1 MRPRPGAAGRADR
14 DSGNGMRRVVF
25 ALLLPILAACDDGQY
40 HPPRPP
46 TSPTPIEVDLP
57 GQGRAYI
64 LCDGGNRVYFSPGG
78 GVAVTLD
85 RNECP

>member
-1 MRPRPGAAGRADR
+1 MIKWILVTLSGAVGIA
-14 DSGNGMRRVVF
+14 
-25 ALLLPILAACDDGQY
+25 ALCACSPWLD
-40 HPPRPP
+40 PPPAVP
-46 TSPTPIEVDLP
+46 TSAAPTPIEVDLP

-64 LCDGGNRVYFSPGG
+64 LCDGGNRVYFGPGG

>member
-1 MRPRPGAAGRADR
+1 MSVDKQWIAYALCAIAAGT
-14 DSGNGMRRVVF
+14 
-25 ALLLPILAACDDGQY
+25 ALVLAIVNAPSRPS
-40 HPPRPP
+40 PP
-46 TSPTPIEVDLP
+46 SPTPVAPTPTAVDLP

-64 LCDGGNRVYFSPGG
+64 LCDGGNRVYFGPDG